1 MKLDPNMAAVESC
14 YMKEIGADK
23 KQVKEQIEKISE
35 AREET
40 LKNCNLTQETK
51 YNQLKAIK

>member
-40 LKNCNLTQETK
+40 LKNCNLT
-51 YNQLKAIK
+51 